1 MTRSGIPLDGQPRD
15 PHDRTPGR
23 RLGEIADGACES
35 NWDFRTVDG
44 IARETSLPREHV
56 ERLLRTHGAAVRQA
70 VSRSERAR
78 GWRVVYTLK
87 SRPRKKIREFFSDL
101 LTFAS
106 Q

>member
-1 MTRSGIPLDGQPRD
+1 MGSPEILMTEHRD
-15 PHDRTPGR
+15 DAVHRDDDWARVQAALANP
-23 RLGEIADGACES
+23 

-70 VSRSERAR
+70 VSRNERAR

-87 SRPRKKIREFFSDL
+87 SRPRRKIREFFSDL